1 MARPNTIKIGI
12 LHSVSGPMALNETSL
27 RDVILMEVDR
37 VNAEG
42 GLLGKKIEALAPDP
56 QSDWMSYRDLAHS
69 LIHDDGVAALFGCWT
84 SVSRKSVL
92 PVIEEA
98 DILLFYPMQYEGEEQ
113 SRNVFYMGAP
123 PNQQAIPAVEYLMSP
138 EGGAFSRF
146 FLIGTDFVYPHTTNA
161 VLKSFLDAKGLRAAT
176 FPEIYLPFDH
186 TDWTLTLESLR
197 NFRAGGRGAVLS
209 TLNGISKQS
218 FYRAV
223 RQAGFSPSDLPI
235 MDFSISEAE
244 LQVLD
249 PADVA
254 GHFGCW
260 GYFMSHPAPANA
272 AFIETWHRYT
282 KDPTRPVY
290 DPMEGAL
297 LGFRMWCKAVTEAGT
312 VETRTVRQFMY
323 GQSIPTLTGGNTIMA
338 VNHHVDM
345 TLFVGRARSDRQFDI
360 VWQAPRRVF
369 GDPWAATQMIAD
381 ATATTAQRDLLDAL
395 PTPLIVL
402 GLDGTIR
409 YRSVSTH
416 EYFGAVIAPEQVSA
430 LLDVADHIPFQQ
442 FRSTESTLPEI
453 ALNDTTGRR
462 RHLTVSARRMSFAGE
477 DAYLLS
483 FGDVTHVREV
493 EAQLCLL
500 NTELHR
506 LATTDPLTGVTNR
519 REFLSLVQSEL
530 RRMRR
535 NRLPGALFMLDLD
548 HFKRLNDQYGHDI
561 GDQALVE
568 AARRVRQVL
577 RSHDIFARLG
587 GEEFA
592 CFLPETPLESALQT
606 AERVRHS
613 IAELRLTVGLQSIG
627 FTCSIGVTRVDP
639 DGDSPEAALKRADE
653 ALYVAKA
660 SGRDRVIEASPPVAT
675 AGP

>member
-42 GLLGKKIEALAPDP
+42 GLLGKMIEPLAPDP
-56 QSDWMSYRDLAHS
+56 RSDWMSYRDLAHR

-113 SRNVFYMGAP
+113 SRNVFYLGAP

-138 EGGAFSRF
+138 EGGAFNRF

-161 VLKSFLDAKGLRAAT
+161 VLKSFLNAKGLRAAT

-186 TDWTLTLESLR
+186 TDWALTVESLR

-209 TLNGISKQS
+209 TLNGLSKQS

-223 RQAGFSPSDLPI
+223 RQAGFGPDDLPI

-345 TLFVGRARSDRQFDI
+345 TLFVGRARTDRQFDI
-360 VWQAPRRVF
+360 VWQAPRRIF

-442 FRSTESTLPEI
+442 FRSSESTLPEI
-453 ALNDTTGRR
+453 ALNDSSGRR

-493 EAQLCLL
+493 EAQLRLL

-535 NRLPGALFMLDLD
+535 NRHPAALFMLDLD
-548 HFKRLNDQYGHDI
+548 HFKRLNDHYGHDI

-577 RSHDIFARLG
+577 RSHDVFARLG

-592 CFLPETPLESALQT
+592 GFLPETHLESALQT

-627 FTCSIGVTRVDP
+627 FTCSIGVTVVDP

-653 ALYVAKA
+653 ALYAAKA
-660 SGRDRVIEASPPVAT
+660 SGRDRVVAAAPVTVA
-675 AGP
+675 